1 MDRLTLTS
9 RLRLLPTDAGG
20 RKTPIRS
27 NYRPTFDLG
36 GSWMGEPALNDG
48 RIMLL
53 DQDEL
58 APGAEGLVRIEPLWA
73 EYWATV
79 REGAVVPVQEGARV
93 VGHVTV
99 SLPAAG
105 RGSRSSRST
114 GRCSIRTSWTSRS
127 RDLCPTTSSTCTG
140 TFEEGW
146 RYGSPDTTPTP
157 SGSGASRSS
166 PTGVTM
172 QSMPSARST
181 DRVVETI
188 EEDAIVRS
196 GSVVRAASVNHSP
209 IRPARGSPRSPP
221 PTQ

>member
-1 MDRLTLTS
+1 MTTPS
-9 RLRLLPTDAGG
+9 RSNRREGASWRGEHHGSAHSDLEASPAAHRRRG

-105 RGSRSSRST
+105 RGSRSSNLLGGVRSVRAGPA
-114 GRCSIRTSWTSRS
+114 GRGISVRRPPRRVPGRS
-127 RDLCPTTSSTCTG
+127 RRAGVMGVPT
-140 TFEEGW
+140 
-146 RYGSPDTTPTP
+146 R
-157 SGSGASRSS
+157 RRRHL
-166 PTGVTM
+166 GV
-172 QSMPSARST
+172 ALLV
-181 DRVVETI
+181 RVPL
-188 EEDAIVRS
+188 
-196 GSVVRAASVNHSP
+196 G
-209 IRPARGSPRSPP
+209 
-221 PTQ
+221 